1 MGTKSLYGR
10 GDSPDILVL
19 FSRMSTGPPGYAVVT
34 PVTGSVAT
42 EAGSSTSFKVSCR
55 ALSAVTPPARLPVAG
70 FTSPWF
76 NWLDCRLVRPGGAGF
91 QQESTGRPAGGW
103 RNSNCMN
110 PPTGKTFPA

>member
-19 FSRMSTGPPGYAVVT
+19 FSRISTGPPGYAVVT

-55 ALSAVTPPARLPVAG
+55 VLSAVTSAASVPVAG
-70 FTSPWF
+70 VTSRWI
-76 NWLDCRLVRPGGAGF
+76 NRLDCRMVAPGVAGF
-91 QQESTGRPAGGW
+91 QLESTGEPAGG
-103 RNSNCMN
+103 
-110 PPTGKTFPA
+110 PAVRKRRIPAHP